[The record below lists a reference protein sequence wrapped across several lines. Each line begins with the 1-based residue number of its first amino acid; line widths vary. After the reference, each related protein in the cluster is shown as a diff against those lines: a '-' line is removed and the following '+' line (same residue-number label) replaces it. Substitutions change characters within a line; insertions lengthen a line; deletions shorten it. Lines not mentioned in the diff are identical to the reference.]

1 MDVCFE
7 DIISVYV
14 PAASIIKII
23 DQEDKLLHSCIKKGF
38 TIESAQRFKLYERDL
53 ATCVSILQK
62 ATENLFGGEAR
73 VLIPAY
79 DGKNY
84 ELFDKIKDSIDI
96 SIPEDHVS
104 AETLR
109 SAKEAVRSILLKE
122 RCLISTQKKTLSGVK
137 KEAAYRKVSRGEAT
151 NDSNKWLKM

>member
-1 MDVCFE
+1 MDVRFE
-7 DIISVYV
+7 DVISVYS
-14 PAASIIKII
+14 PAASIVKII
-23 DQEDKLLHSCIKKGF
+23 DQEDRLFHDCVKNGF
-38 TIESAQRFKLYERDL
+38 TMERAQRFKLYERDL
-53 ATCVSILQK
+53 AVCVSILQK
-62 ATENLFGGEAR
+62 ATEHLFDGEAR
-73 VLIPAY
+73 VLIPQF
-79 DGKNY
+79 DGKNF

-96 SIPEDHVS
+96 SIPEGDVS
-104 AETLR
+104 AEALK